1 MATKP
6 LYGDTANAKVW
17 TKWAVLRGSLTAT
30 VPTHPAAFTLND
42 PGAGTPVTT
51 EWDPIG
57 ALLEDDP
64 FGDGEESI
72 DVTPYTAA
80 GLGVYGKTF
89 KNQEETISF
98 TALETTLVTLGLLY
112 GVENLTDTGGTLSG
126 KLQQRDPAEKFLI
139 AFQREN
145 GTDMERRIS
154 ENYAQVNTI
163 TRNSDGAR
171 STYTVNVTIY
181 PDTTTTPQPTLY
193 DYYLGPKA

>member
-17 TKWAVLRGSLTAT
+17 NKWAVLRGSLTAT
-30 VPTHPAAFTLND
+30 IPAHPAAFTLND

-51 EWDPIG
+51 QWDPIG

-64 FGDGEESI
+64 FGEGEESI

-80 GLGVYGKTF
+80 GLGVYGKTY
-89 KNQEETISF
+89 KNQEET
-98 TALETTLVTLGLLY
+98 
-112 GVENLTDTGGTLSG
+112 
-126 KLQQRDPAEKFLI
+126 I

-171 STYTVNVTIY
+171 STYTVNCTIY